1 MFGLGC
7 DVPGTISSVPVSS
20 DRPLSVA
27 SVVLLMMVIAIVDV
41 MTTRVLSA
49 VLDPFFRAAV
59 IVGSILWARWFA
71 GLSWDELG
79 CAREKV
85 VSGLRWGLLAM
96 LVIGAFII
104 VAVAIPSTRSYFEK
118 GAIRRDSTLS
128 HVLEPLVVIPFST
141 VLFEELIFRGVLL
154 GALLRVTTRV
164 RAVIYCS
171 IAFGLWHIP
180 PALSDANGE
189 SALATIG
196 IVGGT
201 IAFTTAAGV
210 LFSWLRLRSGSLLA
224 PIMAHVASN
233 SFAYVGALIALD

>member
-1 MFGLGC
+1 MTVSR
-7 DVPGTISSVPVSS
+7 DRSV
-20 DRPLSVA
+20 SVA
-27 SVVLLMMVIAIVDV
+27 SVVGLALVIAVVDV

-49 VLDPFFRAAV
+49 ALDPFFRALV
-59 IVGSILWARWFA
+59 IVGLAFWARRCA

-85 VSGLRWGLLAM
+85 ASGLRWGLLAM
-96 LVIGAFII
+96 LVIGAVII

-118 GAIRRDSTLS
+118 GAIRRDSTAA
-128 HVLEPLVVIPFST
+128 HVLEPLVVIPFAT
-141 VLFEELIFRGVLL
+141 VLFEEVIFRGVLL
-154 GALLRVTTRV
+154 GALLRVTTQV

-180 PALSDANGE
+180 PALSDANGK
-189 SALATIG
+189 SAFATIG